1 LKEVGTLINP
11 ELNIDTSHVKITDSG
26 DIQEKLELE
35 EAHLLLEERVSQ
47 IIKSNSIPFVIGM
60 FFKRL
65 NLNSG
70 GGNDQSYPNALGLL
84 SNKFFKKKYF

>member
-60 FFKRL
+60 FFKHL
-65 NLNSG
+65 NLNFRWRKRPKLPKCTCTS
-70 GGNDQSYPNALGLL
+70 L
-84 SNKFFKKKYF
+84 